1 MVLPGY
7 TLKAQGTQVHIAAWP
22 GTSTS
27 RHLFL
32 SRTFASQAAAYV
44 IDVGGV
50 LTPDRVPEKY
60 KEIASSFPGESCIID
75 PRGEVIAGPAEGEEI
90 LVTDCSTEYI
100 YSAKVSC
107 DVAGHYSRPDV
118 FRLCVNRAPSL
129 RVVEM
134 QEEEYEPTFP
144 ETPPAE

>member
-7 TLKAQGTQVHIAAWP
+7 ALMVQGTQVHIAAWP
-22 GTSTS
+22 GMSTS

-32 SRTFASQAAAYV
+32 SRAFASQAAAYV

-50 LTPDRVPEKY
+50 LSSDRVSDKY
-60 KEIASSFPGESCIID
+60 KEIDSSFPGESCIID
-75 PRGEVIAGPAEGEEI
+75 PRGEVLAGPAEGEDI
-90 LVTDCSTEYI
+90 LIADCSTEHI
-100 YSAKVSC
+100 FSAKAIC

-118 FRLCVNRAPSL
+118 FRLAVNRAPHR

-134 QEEEYEPTFP
+134 QEEDFDATKSVTPT
-144 ETPPAE
+144 EK